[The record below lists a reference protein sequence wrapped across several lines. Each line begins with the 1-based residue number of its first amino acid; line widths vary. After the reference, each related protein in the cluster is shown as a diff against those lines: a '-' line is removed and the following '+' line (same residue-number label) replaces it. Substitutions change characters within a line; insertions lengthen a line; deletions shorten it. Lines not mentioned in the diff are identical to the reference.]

1 MFEFGDN
8 KMIKSFLKKTISFNI
23 CSYLSKNYHWCCKK
37 NIPLLLSKE
46 SMKKANTKIDFW
58 QDKISIFG
66 KIVDI
71 TCTSIGHY
79 CIKVDNK
86 FQWWKSF

>member
-1 MFEFGDN
+1 M
-8 KMIKSFLKKTISFNI
+8 
-23 CSYLSKNYHWCCKK
+23 
-37 NIPLLLSKE
+37 LLSKE

-58 QDKISIFG
+58 QDKIPIFG

-71 TCTSIGHY
+71 TYTSIGHY

-86 FQWWKSF
+86 FSDENVFKSNVFFFW